1 MSAIPARTPRPLLA
15 PLAARQPRC
24 VCIDI
29 ETPHTG
35 EPIVHKLAAFRADTG
50 AKVVFK
56 GSFSAAELV
65 AKLDELADGAAF
77 VLGHNVRRHD
87 LPVLGQLYPGLALLR
102 LPVVD
107 TLELSPLAFPENPYH
122 RLVKDYKL
130 LSDSRNDPLRDA
142 ELALTLFLDEQAA
155 FRALA
160 ESRPDDVALFHF
172 LLTGDAPG
180 GLRSMFEAIRRAP
193 RPSAEEAASAL
204 QRSLSETVC
213 RTRLAALAG
222 ADLLDPRLHP
232 ALAYVV
238 AWLRVAGGNSV
249 LPPWVHRTFADVA
262 RLVHELREVPCE
274 EPGCGYCRRRHHP
287 ETLLA
292 HYFDKPSFRPAPANA
307 AGGSLQR
314 DIVVAGLG
322 GRSLIAVLPT
332 GSGKSLCYQ
341 LPALAHYWRSGKLTV
356 VISPLQSLMK
366 DQIDNLVRQGVY
378 CAVALNGLLTPPERK
393 EVLRKIEL
401 GEAGIV
407 LVSPE
412 QFRNKSFATA
422 LAGRQIGAWVFDE
435 AHCLSKWGHDFRT
448 DYLYV
453 SRFIRARFPD
463 TPPRIACFTATAK
476 PDVIADLCE
485 HFKTE
490 LGVELTQFIG
500 GHERTNLAYEVV
512 PVTKAEKPARILEIL
527 RRELTG
533 ESGGAIVFAA
543 TRRNAEILTEFIR
556 EAGWSCAFF
565 HAGIEPGTK
574 REVQQQFV
582 GDALRVIVATN
593 AFGMGVDK
601 PNVRVVLHADIPGSL
616 ESYLQEAGRAGR
628 DGEAARCVLLYDEA
642 DVETQFGLA
651 ARSRLTHGDFA
662 AILRALRNRARKI
675 KRDEIV
681 VTASEL
687 LLDEGV
693 HSTIDPEKADA
704 ETKVKTAI
712 AHLERARFL
721 VREEN
726 ATRVFPASLKVQSLP
741 EATAVLERANLSD
754 EMRKRYLDVL
764 QLVMSAE
771 SAEGISTDE
780 LFWKTG
786 VPAEESFRIL
796 HNLEALGLL
805 ANDLGLR
812 VVLRKGVK
820 DASNVLLQRTDAIER
835 ELIELMAQ
843 SAPDAPDAP
852 DGEGQVVTL
861 RPLCEG
867 VRQRLAAE
875 LPPDA
880 LIPDTLLSILRAMAQ
895 PFGEGGPKRSMLQL
909 RKVGVDELRVRV
921 TRPWDQ
927 IRSITRLRRAAAGVL
942 LNALLDKL
950 PASLQ
955 SADAIVE
962 CKAGE
967 LVAALQ
973 TDLELAPQ
981 LKDPAVALEQALL
994 YLHETDV
1001 LILDKGRTVFRSAM
1015 TIRLLPQE
1023 GAGRFVKEDFAPLE
1037 RHYAERN
1044 VQIHVMNEFAR
1055 RGARRIADA
1064 LALVA
1069 AYFTWTRERFL
1080 KLYFAGRRE
1089 LLELATT
1096 AESYRRIVED
1106 LRHPVQA
1113 RLVQARDTGNRLVLA
1128 GPGSGKTKVVVHRVA
1143 YLLRVLRVPPES
1155 IIVLAFNR
1163 SAAVEI
1169 RRRLRALVGG
1179 DAWGVT
1185 VLTYHAMALRLTGA
1199 SLGKL
1204 DEAGAEPDFDELIRR
1219 AVDLLEGRTSAGG
1232 DPDELRDRLLRGYRF
1247 ILVDEYQDIDAL
1259 QYALVSALAGRTVR
1273 EGEKK
1278 LALMAVG
1285 DDDQNVYAFRKT
1297 SVEFIRRFREDYQAE
1312 TLYLVENYRSTQH
1325 IISAANQV
1333 IAGAP
1338 DRMKVDHP
1346 IRINLARTGEPAGG
1360 RWERLDEVARGQV
1373 QLIRAPA
1380 DRNVQAQL
1388 AMQEIERLRALD
1400 PGADWSQFAII
1411 ARTHATLEPVRAYC
1425 EAARIPYRT
1434 GERGAGLSA
1443 VKTREGHRVLAALRR
1458 RSGRLVRS
1466 SALARWVASLARR
1479 EPENPWWEDLAVCA
1493 ETLASATGGIAV
1505 PAAEAIEWLYESAGA
1520 HAREAPGHLNLC
1532 TAHAAKGREFGH
1544 VVVLDAG
1551 DWLADEEERRL
1562 LYVAMTRAK
1571 EALTLFEASQRGLR
1585 FLGSL
1590 RESEAVR
1597 AVEPKVVPLPSPAL
1611 ERIHRELTLR
1621 DVDLGFAGRRA
1632 AGDAV
1637 HEAIGRL
1644 KVGDPLELR
1653 GRELVDEAGRAVGR
1667 LAKGFEL
1674 PAGEVQSVRVSAIV
1688 RRSEKQTAVEFRG
1701 TLKASEWETVVVA
1714 MVVPEA

>member
-1 MSAIPARTPRPLLA
+1 MSATTARATTGPPEPSA
-15 PLAARQPRC
+15 LAARQPRC

-35 EPIVHKLAAFRADTG
+35 EPVVHKLAAFRPDTG
-50 AKVVFK
+50 ARVVVK

-65 AKLDELADGAAF
+65 GKLDELADGAAF

-130 LSDSRNDPLRDA
+130 VSDARNDPLRDA
-142 ELALTLFLDEQAA
+142 ELSLTLFLEEQAE
-155 FRALA
+155 FRSLA

-172 LLTGDAPG
+172 LLTGEAPG

-193 RPSAEEAASAL
+193 RPSAEEAANAL
-204 QRSLSETVC
+204 GRSLSEEVC
-213 RTRLAALAG
+213 LTRLAALSST
-222 ADLLDPRLHP
+222 DLLDPRLHP
-232 ALAYVV
+232 AFAYVV

-249 LPPWVHRTFADVA
+249 LPPWVHRTFEDVA
-262 RLVHELREVPCE
+262 RLVHELREVPCDD
-274 EPGCGYCRRRHHP
+274 PGCGYCRQQHRP

-292 HYFDKPSFRPAPANA
+292 HYFDKPSFRPTPAND

-322 GRSLIAVLPT
+322 GGSLIAILPT

-412 QFRNKSFATA
+412 QFRNKSFAAA
-422 LAGRQIGAWVFDE
+422 LAGRQIAAWVFDE

-453 SRFIRARFPD
+453 SRFIRERFPHS
-463 TPPRIACFTATAK
+463 PARIACFTATAK

-543 TRRNAEILTEFIR
+543 TRRNAEILTEFIAD
-556 EAGWSCAFF
+556 AGWTCAFF
-565 HAGIEPGTK
+565 HAGMEPGTK
-574 REVQQQFV
+574 REVQQQFI

-628 DGEAARCVLLYDEA
+628 DGDAARCVLLYDEE

-662 AILRALRNRARKI
+662 AILRALRNRARKL
-675 KRDEIV
+675 KSDEIV

-687 LLDEGV
+687 LLDEDV
-693 HSTIDPEKADA
+693 HSNIDPEAADA
-704 ETKVKTAI
+704 ETKVKTAV

-726 ATRVFPASLKVQSLP
+726 ATRVFPASLKVQSLA
-741 EATAVLERANLSD
+741 EATPVLERANLSD

-764 QLVMSAE
+764 ALVMSAD

-780 LFWKTG
+780 LFMKAG

-796 HNLEALGLL
+796 HNLEKLGLV

-820 DASNVLLQRTDAIER
+820 DASNVLLQRSGAIER
-835 ELIELMAQ
+835 ELVELMAE
-843 SAPDAPDAP
+843 SAPDAP

-875 LPPDA
+875 VPPDA
-880 LIPDTLLSILRAMAQ
+880 LIPDTLLGLLRAMAQ
-895 PFGEGGPKRSMLQL
+895 PFGEGGSKRAMLQL

-927 IRSITRLRRAAAGVL
+927 IRLITRLRRAAAGVVL
-942 LNALLDKL
+942 EALLGKL

-967 LVAALQ
+967 LVEALR

-981 LKDPAVALEQALL
+981 LTDLAVALEQALL
-994 YLHETDV
+994 YLHETGV

-1055 RGARRIADA
+1055 QGAQRIADA

-1069 AYFTWTRERFL
+1069 AYFSWTRERFV
-1080 KLYFAGRRE
+1080 KMHFAGRRE
-1089 LLELATT
+1089 LLEFATT

-1155 IIVLAFNR
+1155 IIVLTFNR

-1185 VLTYHAMALRLTGA
+1185 VLTYHAIALRLTGA

-1204 DEAGAEPDFDELIRR
+1204 DEAGVEPDFDDLIRR
-1219 AVDLLEGRTSAGG
+1219 AVDLLEGRSSAGG
-1232 DPDELRDRLLRGYRF
+1232 DPDELRDRLLHGYRF

-1278 LALMAVG
+1278 LSLMAVG

-1312 TLYLVENYRSTQH
+1312 TVYLVENYRSTQH
-1325 IISAANQV
+1325 IITAANQV

-1346 IRINLARTGEPAGG
+1346 IRINHARAGQAGGG

-1373 QLIRAPA
+1373 QLLRVPA

-1388 AMQEIERLRALD
+1388 AMKEIERLRALD
-1400 PGADWSQFAII
+1400 PRADWSQFAVI

-1458 RSGRLVRS
+1458 RSGQLVRS
-1466 SALARWVASLARR
+1466 GALARWVALLARR
-1479 EPENPWWEDLAVCA
+1479 EPENPWWEDLAMCT
-1493 ETLASATGGIAV
+1493 ETLASATGEIAV
-1505 PAAEAIEWLYESAGA
+1505 PTAGAIEWLYESAGA

-1544 VVVLDAG
+1544 VVVLDAS
-1551 DWLADEEERRL
+1551 DWPADEEERRL

-1571 EALTLFEASQRGLR
+1571 ETLTLFEASQRGLR
-1585 FLGSL
+1585 FLGEL

-1621 DVDLGFAGRRA
+1621 DVDLGFAGRRP
-1632 AGDAV
+1632 AGDAA
-1637 HEAIGRL
+1637 HKAIGRL
-1644 KVGDPLELR
+1644 RVGDSLEFR
-1653 GRELVDEAGRAVGR
+1653 GRDMLDEAGRVVGR
-1667 LAKGFEL
+1667 LAKGFEP
-1674 PAGEVQSVRVSAIV
+1674 PAGEIRAVRVSAIV
-1688 RRSEKQTAVEFRG
+1688 RRSEKQTTPGFREG
-1701 TLKASEWETVVVA
+1701 LKVPEWETVLVSIVVTSA
-1714 MVVPEA
+1714 